1 MADSTDP
8 TLTTPTTLD
17 DSDIEDV
24 STPTRRSALASV
36 GAVIAGAV
44 FGAAVL
50 TPKESEA
57 CRRRTGRTDSDPS
70 DGVGRGHTGV
80 TDSDSGDEA
89 NCGRG
94 RGRRGRVRRCTD
106 SDSGA
111 GSDPPNHPC

>member
-1 MADSTDP
+1 MAEPNDP
-8 TLTTPTTLD
+8 TLTTPATLD

-36 GAVIAGAV
+36 GAVIASAV

-94 RGRRGRVRRCTD
+94 RRGRRRTCTD
-106 SDSGA
+106 QDSGQ